1 LRRVERKRREK
12 KGEARERCLNEN
24 KTKLLLLLLLLF
36 VVVVT
41 LEILFHLNSQFFFA
55 LNLIF

>member
-24 KTKLLLLLLLLF
+24 KTKLLLLLLLF

-41 LEILFHLNSQFFFA
+41 LEILFHLNSHFFFA